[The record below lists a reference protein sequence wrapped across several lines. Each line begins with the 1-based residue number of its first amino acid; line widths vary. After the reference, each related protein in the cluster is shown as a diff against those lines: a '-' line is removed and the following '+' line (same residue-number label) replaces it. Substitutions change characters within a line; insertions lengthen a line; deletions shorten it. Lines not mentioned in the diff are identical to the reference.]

1 MVRPQRRTMRILVAA
16 VALARAAQDIDIF
29 PEVRDFVEAHE
40 AKATPSAPPHFD
52 EFQGLER
59 HGLLSGGSGASYVN
73 RSCAYDKVRG
83 FSARRVLLLTH
94 SNASLFDVDERRVV
108 SVLAHERNARF
119 RGSVPTAEGLWV
131 VTSPMGAERDELW
144 LLGGK
149 PGVVKKR
156 LVIPGTYDAHDAVC
170 VGDAF
175 WLVDTFHGRVLKL
188 KTPDAAA
195 DELEVLREL
204 PAWSRDE
211 HINQVGVSGKPKTE
225 GHALLVGV
233 HNRGRPSRIDM
244 VPSPMI
250 STSKRSLSGVGKGAH
265 GMALWRSAYL
275 VHLDSAASALSLLSL
290 DKATYTHVWRAPA
303 GTFLKGLAVIGDVAY
318 FGASPESK
326 SIKERL
332 EVEVT
337 LVAVDLAV
345 ALANV
350 QGDQAGARR
359 DPTVFRVP
367 LAGRGLLNQVVAPN
381 YVCAALGRVIQ

>member
-1 MVRPQRRTMRILVAA
+1 MRILVAA

-149 PGVVKKR
+149 PGVVRKR

-211 HINQVGVSGKPKTE
+211 HINQVGVSESPRPRATRSSSASTTGAGRAASTWSLA
-225 GHALLVGV
+225 HDLHVQAVAL
-233 HNRGRPSRIDM
+233 RRRQGRD
-244 VPSPMI
+244 
-250 STSKRSLSGVGKGAH
+250 

-332 EVEVT
+332 EVEAT

-359 DPTVFRVP
+359 DSTVFRVP